1 MNYEL
6 QDLKQIQEADVYRE
20 DVIAGKLTRR
30 QDGSVVFSYTD
41 SYLASG
47 APSIASSLPT
57 LGGPYIG
64 AVGALPSFFS
74 GLLPEGHRLT
84 VLKNAGKTSLSD
96 ELTLLM
102 IVGADT
108 PGNVSVVPSG
118 TALTQPPALA
128 EFLDPAEL
136 DFTAL
141 ARSLDLHSIPGV
153 QEKISATMLTTP
165 MSLAGTAYLLKMDPR
180 DHPHLIANEAAH
192 LSAAR
197 LLKLP
202 VVKSQLVHDARQLEG
217 LLIERFDRLNRAGLP
232 GSKKLAL
239 EDATQVLNLPPSAK
253 YSVSSEAV
261 CEALAQH
268 CHAPLLAKR
277 NLYIQFLFAWLSG
290 NGDLHGKNVSM
301 LADHDGRFSVAPI
314 YDIPCTLIYGDDTLA
329 LTLAGKTKNLRRKH
343 WEEFAR
349 TLGLTDKAAASANQL
364 ALRAVNNID
373 LSALPFSG
381 SPLRGTQRELRFRR
395 LEVS

>member
-1 MNYEL
+1 M
-6 QDLKQIQEADVYRE
+6 
-20 DVIAGKLTRR
+20 
-30 QDGSVVFSYTD
+30 
-41 SYLASG
+41 
-47 APSIASSLPT
+47 
-57 LGGPYIG
+57 
-64 AVGALPSFFS
+64 
-74 GLLPEGHRLT
+74 
-84 VLKNAGKTSLSD
+84 
-96 ELTLLM
+96 
-102 IVGADT
+102 
-108 PGNVSVVPSG
+108 
-118 TALTQPPALA
+118 
-128 EFLDPAEL
+128 
-136 DFTAL
+136 
-141 ARSLDLHSIPGV
+141 
-153 QEKISATMLTTP
+153 
-165 MSLAGTAYLLKMDPR
+165 
-180 DHPHLIANEAAH
+180 
-192 LSAAR
+192 
-197 LLKLP
+197 
-202 VVKSQLVHDARQLEG
+202 KSQLVHDARQLEG
-217 LLIERFDRLNRAGLP
+217 LLIERFDRLNRAGSP

-253 YSVSSEAV
+253 YSVSFEAV